1 MHNALQMTK
10 ECVLREIE
18 KINNRGEMTNADL
31 DNLMKATK
39 VLVNIDGIKGMEEYS
54 DQNFYGY
61 SKGVLPHYSEPRMLS
76 YGPHMGHM
84 NMNPSYGGYYGDTRY
99 EQGHS
104 NHSIE
109 DRMIANLE
117 QQMDMAKSDYERQTI
132 MREIQHIREQQNK

>member
-1 MHNALQMTK
+1 MHNALLKTK
-10 ECVLREIE
+10 ECILREIE
-18 KINNRGEMTNADL
+18 KINARGEMNGQDL

-61 SKGVLPHYSEPRMLS
+61 SKGMTPNYDMRYPNSEPQMT
-76 YGPHMGHM
+76 YGHM
-84 NMNPSYGGYYGDTRY
+84 NTPHVSYYNQRNY
-99 EQGHS
+99 ENGHS

-117 QQMDMAKSDYERQTI
+117 QQMDAAKSDYERQVI
-132 MREIQHIREQQNK
+132 MNEIQHIRNGMK

>member
-1 MHNALQMTK
+1 MNNALLMTK

-61 SKGVLPHYSEPRMLS
+61 SKGVLPRMESHMPS

-84 NMNPSYGGYYGDTRY
+84 GPSYGGYYGNTQY

-117 QQMDMAKSDYERQTI
+117 QQMDMAKTDYERQTI

>member
-1 MHNALQMTK
+1 MNEALHRTK

-39 VLVNIDGIKGMEEYS
+39 VLVNIDGIKGMEEYA

-61 SKGVLPHYSEPRMLS
+61 SKGVLPHMEPHMPS
-76 YGPHMGHM
+76 YGPRMGH
-84 NMNPSYGGYYGDTRY
+84 MNPSYGGYYDNVRY
-99 EQGHS
+99 ENGHS

-109 DRMIANLE
+109 DRMIAGLE
-117 QQMDMAKSDYERQTI
+117 KQMDMADSDYERQMI

>member
-1 MHNALQMTK
+1 MNNALLMTK

-61 SKGVLPHYSEPRMLS
+61 SKGVLPRMESHMPS
-76 YGPHMGHM
+76 YGPHMG
-84 NMNPSYGGYYGDTRY
+84 PSYGGYYGNNQY

-117 QQMDMAKSDYERQTI
+117 QQMDMAKTDYERQTI